1 MDKNQSLQILNRDT
15 LKIIAAA
22 AMLIDHIGWRFYPFI
37 NLKAQVFHVLGR
49 ITLPIMCLFLTEGY
63 FYTRSKKRYG
73 LRMLLFALLS
83 QLPYTMFQ
91 GIHWYNLKF
100 NVMFT
105 LFFCFLGILFY
116 DNIQNIISRWVA
128 VFGCI
133 MATWW
138 CDWGITQCSTPSLYG
153 SSGRIGGRW
162 RPPSPLC
169 RFSISAQIFLQRWGK
184 GVALLP
190 ACFHVYICWEFSWH
204 SFLFCFYNGER
215 GVF

>member
-91 GIHWYNLKF
+91 GIHWYNLEF

-105 LFFCFLGILFY
+105 LFFLLF
-116 DNIQNIISRWVA
+116 RHFV
-128 VFGCI
+128 
-133 MATWW
+133 
-138 CDWGITQCSTPSLYG
+138 L
-153 SSGRIGGRW
+153 
-162 RPPSPLC
+162 
-169 RFSISAQIFLQRWGK
+169 
-184 GVALLP
+184 
-190 ACFHVYICWEFSWH
+190 
-204 SFLFCFYNGER
+204 
-215 GVF
+215 

>member
-1 MDKNQSLQILNRDT
+1 MNMGKIKQNRLQRHIGRRSKAEKVKTGKRMMDKNQSLQILNRDT

-91 GIHWYNLKF
+91 GCLLYTSRCTAIPDKLGRQSWYRGIYP
-100 NVMFT
+100 
-105 LFFCFLGILFY
+105 CFPKCGRL
-116 DNIQNIISRWVA
+116 SRET
-128 VFGCI
+128 G
-133 MATWW
+133 
-138 CDWGITQCSTPSLYG
+138 
-153 SSGRIGGRW
+153 
-162 RPPSPLC
+162 
-169 RFSISAQIFLQRWGK
+169 
-184 GVALLP
+184 
-190 ACFHVYICWEFSWH
+190 
-204 SFLFCFYNGER
+204 
-215 GVF
+215 

>member
-83 QLPYTMFQ
+83 QLPYTMFKEST
-91 GIHWYNLKF
+91 GIIRVQCDVHVVFL
-100 NVMFT
+100 
-105 LFFCFLGILFY
+105 LFRHFVL
-116 DNIQNIISRWVA
+116 
-128 VFGCI
+128 
-133 MATWW
+133 
-138 CDWGITQCSTPSLYG
+138 
-153 SSGRIGGRW
+153 
-162 RPPSPLC
+162 
-169 RFSISAQIFLQRWGK
+169 
-184 GVALLP
+184 
-190 ACFHVYICWEFSWH
+190 
-204 SFLFCFYNGER
+204 
-215 GVF
+215 